1 MAGYLCYLMCAS
13 SPMNNAASKMW
24 AAECPRVGWPAGN
37 LRGIFMGIRQK
48 LADICLRA
56 ARLLDKGIR
65 PTGGEISFQNSRYKY
80 PCGNGRCREKRER
93 EMTSISVVF
102 KDGNVDFVSSHAKA
116 MNMAIEEVV
125 SQDIMLAEALRKEI
139 VKGRKIVISDRDGN
153 AIKEVAFPIPMGVA

>member
-1 MAGYLCYLMCAS
+1 
-13 SPMNNAASKMW
+13 
-24 AAECPRVGWPAGN
+24 
-37 LRGIFMGIRQK
+37 
-48 LADICLRA
+48 
-56 ARLLDKGIR
+56 
-65 PTGGEISFQNSRYKY
+65 
-80 PCGNGRCREKRER
+80 
-93 EMTSISVVF
+93 MTSISVVF